1 VNEKM
6 RIGQFA
12 ERAGV
17 TPRTIRY
24 YESLGLLGPSEREG
38 SGFRYYTEVELE
50 RLQKIHA
57 FKELGL
63 SLEEIAIVIPA
74 YFDDPT
80 RVRGKRKLV
89 EILKG
94 HLQETEEKIASLDQL
109 RAELKTNIDRIQ
121 QWIDEQTQSQ

>member
-1 VNEKM
+1 M

-38 SGFRYYTEVELE
+38 SGFRYYTEAELE

-109 RAELKTNIDRIQ
+109 RSELKTNIDRIQ
-121 QWIDEQTQSQ
+121 QWIDEQTQS

>member
-1 VNEKM
+1 M

-109 RAELKTNIDRIQ
+109 RSELKTNIDRIQ